1 MSEERRICAAK
12 PIKPISRP
20 LGLATQPLEFT
31 ARPADDI
38 DIDPLQGR
46 TQLRPIEVA
55 VVVDP
60 ALNIRIVRL
69 SQILQGLVAVMMKG
83 PAPDCPADGL
93 QRCWAGGR
101 HEAGRME
108 TDV

>member
-20 LGLATQPLEFT
+20 LGLPTQPLELA

-38 DIDPLQGR
+38 EIDPLQGR
-46 TQLRPIEVA
+46 TQLRQIEVA

-60 ALNIRIVRL
+60 ALNVWVVHL
-69 SQILQGLVAVMMKG
+69 GVVLQGLGVAIMKRRSQHG
-83 PAPDCPADGL
+83 PYDSLPLLGPGS
-93 QRCWAGGR
+93 G
-101 HEAGRME
+101 
-108 TDV
+108 